1 MRPEFDR
8 CGRGCAGTGAHGSR
22 AIDTAL
28 HDCRTGGVVA
38 ELPLLVTCGY
48 PVGDAYF
55 EKHCVILDVYSDPT
69 CPWCYIGKRRL
80 DRALDSLSG
89 TSRPQVVWRAFLLNP
104 DLPEDGMERN
114 AYLARKF
121 GSARAVETIYD
132 AVARTGLEE
141 GIAFAFDAISRTP
154 STLRAH
160 RLILGARSCGRQ
172 ERVMEELFRAY
183 FVGGQDIGDPETLA
197 DIAGK
202 AGVDRQE
209 ALFWLTS
216 SAKNDPVLRDH
227 QRAIELGIRG
237 VPCFVFNGRHALS
250 GAHSPE
256 ALCRIMFSVR
266 DLGER

>member
-1 MRPEFDR
+1 MRRYPVLT
-8 CGRGCAGTGAHGSR
+8 CHPC
-22 AIDTAL
+22 
-28 HDCRTGGVVA
+28 CRTWAFDA
-38 ELPLLVTCGY
+38 EPSLFATWEY
-48 PVGDAYF
+48 PVCDANF
-55 EKHCVILDVYSDPT
+55 GKQGVILDVYSDPT

-80 DRALDSLSG
+80 DRALAGLSG
-89 TSRPQVVWRAFLLNP
+89 TSRPEVVWRAFLLNP

-121 GSARAVETIYD
+121 GSARAVETVCD
-132 AVARTGLEE
+132 AMAAAGLEE

-160 RLILGARSCGRQ
+160 HLILGARACGRQ
-172 ERVMEELFRAY
+172 GRVIDELFRAY
-183 FVGGQDIGDPETLA
+183 FVGGRDIGDPETLA
-197 DIAGK
+197 DIAEKTGI
-202 AGVDRQE
+202 DRRE
-209 ALFWLTS
+209 ALSWLRS
-216 SAKNDPVLRDH
+216 GGNDDPVLRDH

-256 ALCRIMFSVR
+256 ALRRVMFSVR